1 MLNALDNVAP
11 LVHASTHPCSAAAR
25 CVSSQAA
32 WKPCV
37 SEHEAT
43 LLYNLHSRRCY
54 KMHSCLV
61 AEMIMYVYLSAGED
75 SAWCTK
81 QLRLCEVCA
90 EAVTARYT
98 PEQG

>member
-1 MLNALDNVAP
+1 MLNALGSEAP
-11 LVHASTHPCSAAAR
+11 LAHASTHPCFAAER
-25 CVSSQAA
+25 CGSSQAA

-43 LLYNLHSRRCY
+43 VLYNFHSRKCY
-54 KMHSCLV
+54 QMHSCLV
-61 AEMIMYVYLSAGED
+61 AEIITYVDLSAGED

-90 EAVTARYT
+90 EAVPARYT
-98 PEQG
+98 PKQG